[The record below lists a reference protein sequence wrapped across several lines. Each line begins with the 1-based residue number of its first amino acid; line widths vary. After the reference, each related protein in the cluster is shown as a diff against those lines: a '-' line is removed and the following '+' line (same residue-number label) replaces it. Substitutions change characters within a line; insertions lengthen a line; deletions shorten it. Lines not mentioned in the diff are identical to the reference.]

1 MYYSP
6 LRYPGGKS
14 KIAPIIKK
22 IITDNNLT
30 GCTFVEPFAG
40 GAGVSLDLLFN
51 GLAKHIILNDSDIAV
66 YSFWKA
72 ILEETNRFVE
82 DIYNIPLII
91 KEWEHQKEILKSSK
105 EPSYELGFAT
115 FYLNRTNRS
124 GILNAG
130 VIGGKKQ
137 DGKWKMDAR
146 FNRNSLAIKIRN
158 IAERKGNITVYNLDF
173 KDFAKYIPNENA
185 FVYLDPPYYEK
196 GKQLYSSYFN
206 KEDHVELEK
215 IIRTIQVKWLLT
227 YDNHEEIK
235 KIYKDY
241 KVETFDINYSV
252 SKQRKAS
259 EIMIYKK
266 SNKPICGSSQNQ
278 I

>member
-14 KIAPIIKK
+14 KIALLIEQII
-22 IITDNNLT
+22 INNELK

-40 GAGVSLDLLFN
+40 GAGVALDLLFN
-51 GLAKHIILNDSDIAV
+51 NLVKNIILNDSDIAV

-72 ILEETNRFVE
+72 TLEDTGKFIS
-82 DIYNIPLII
+82 DIYNVPLTI

-105 EPSYELGFAT
+105 EPSYELGFAA

-146 FNRNSLAIKIRN
+146 FNRDNLASKILK
-158 IAERKGNITVYNLDF
+158 IAERKNDISIFNLDV
-173 KDFAKYIPNENA
+173 KDFIKHIPSENT

-196 GKQLYSSYFN
+196 GKQLYSNYFVHD
-206 KEDHVELEK
+206 DHQNLEK
-215 IIRTIQVKWLLT
+215 IIRNLDVKWVLT
-227 YDNHEEIK
+227 YDNNPEIR
-235 KIYKDY
+235 KIYKGYEIKD
-241 KVETFDINYSV
+241 FDIKYSV
-252 SKQRKAS
+252 AKQKTAN
-259 EIMIYKK
+259 EILIHKNLRGVDEQK
-266 SNKPICGSSQNQ
+266 R
-278 I
+278 

>member
-14 KIAPIIKK
+14 KIAPLIEQII
-22 IITDNNLT
+22 INNELK

-40 GAGVSLDLLFN
+40 GAGVALDLLFN
-51 GLAKHIILNDSDIAV
+51 NLVKNIILNDSDIAV

-72 ILEETNRFVE
+72 TLEDTGKFIS
-82 DIYNIPLII
+82 DIYNVPLTI

-105 EPSYELGFAT
+105 EPSYELGFAA

-146 FNRNSLAIKIRN
+146 FNRDNLASKILK
-158 IAERKGNITVYNLDF
+158 IAERKNDISIFNLDV
-173 KDFAKYIPNENA
+173 KDFIKHIPSENT

-196 GKQLYSSYFN
+196 GKQLYSNYFVHD
-206 KEDHVELEK
+206 DHQNLEK
-215 IIRTIQVKWLLT
+215 IIRNLDVKWVLT
-227 YDNHEEIK
+227 YDNNPEIR
-235 KIYKDY
+235 KIYKGYEIKD
-241 KVETFDINYSV
+241 FDIKYSIA
-252 SKQRKAS
+252 KQKTAN
-259 EIMIYKK
+259 EILIHKNLRGVDEQK
-266 SNKPICGSSQNQ
+266 R
-278 I
+278 

>member
-14 KIAPIIKK
+14 KITPLIKQII
-22 IITDNNLT
+22 ISNNLE

-51 GLAKHIILNDSDIAV
+51 GLVGHIIINDSDIAIF
-66 YSFWKA
+66 SFWKA
-72 ILEETNRFVE
+72 ILEETDRFVK
-82 DIYNIPLII
+82 DIYNIPLTI
-91 KEWEHQKEILKSSK
+91 KEWKHQKEILKTAK
-105 EPSYELGFAT
+105 EPCYELGFAA

-146 FNRNSLAIKIRN
+146 FNRDNLAKKI
-158 IAERKGNITVYNLDF
+158 IEISKRKNDITVFGLDIR
-173 KDFAKYIPNENA
+173 DFVKHIPSENT

-196 GKQLYSSYFN
+196 GKELYSNFFAH
-206 KEDHVELEK
+206 KDHKTLEK
-215 IIRTIQVKWLLT
+215 LIRENINVKWLLT
-227 YDNHEEIK
+227 YDNNPEIK

-241 KVETFDINYSV
+241 KIKPFDINYSV
-252 SKQRKAS
+252 AKQRTAN
-259 EIMIYKK
+259 EIMICDEHLRGIYE
-266 SNKPICGSSQNQ
+266 
-278 I
+278 

>member
-14 KIAPIIKK
+14 KIAPLIEK
-22 IITDNNLT
+22 IIIRNNLE

-40 GAGVSLDLLFN
+40 GAGVALDLLFN
-51 GLAKHIILNDSDIAV
+51 NLVKNIILNDSDIAV

-82 DIYNIPLII
+82 DVYNIPLTIE
-91 KEWEHQKEILKSSK
+91 EWEHQKEVLKSSTK
-105 EPSYELGFAT
+105 SSYELGFAA

-124 GILNAG
+124 GIFNAG

-146 FNRNSLAIKIRN
+146 FNRDNLASRILK
-158 IAERKGNITVYNLDF
+158 IAERKNDITVFGLDVE
-173 KDFAKYIPNENA
+173 DFVKYIPSENT

-196 GKQLYSSYFN
+196 GEELYSKYFVQ
-206 KEDHVELEK
+206 EDHERLEK
-215 IIRTIQVKWLLT
+215 LIKSLDAKWLLT
-227 YDNHEEIK
+227 YDNNFEIK
-235 KIYKDY
+235 SIYKKY
-241 KVETFDINYSV
+241 EIKPFEINYSV
-252 SKQRKAS
+252 SKQRTAN
-259 EIMIYKK
+259 EIMIYEK
-266 SNKPICGSSQNQ
+266 NLRGIDE
-278 I
+278 

>member
-14 KIAPIIKK
+14 KIAPLIEQII
-22 IITDNNLT
+22 INNELK

-40 GAGVSLDLLFN
+40 GAGVALDLLFN
-51 GLAKHIILNDSDIAV
+51 NLVKNIILNDSDIAV

-72 ILEETNRFVE
+72 TLEDTGKFIS
-82 DIYNIPLII
+82 DIYNVPLTI

-105 EPSYELGFAT
+105 EPSYELGFAA

-146 FNRNSLAIKIRN
+146 FNRDNLASKILK
-158 IAERKGNITVYNLDF
+158 IAERKNDISIFNLDV
-173 KDFAKYIPNENA
+173 KDFIKHIPSENT

-196 GKQLYSSYFN
+196 GKQLYSNYFVHD
-206 KEDHVELEK
+206 DHQNLEK
-215 IIRTIQVKWLLT
+215 IIRNLDVKWVLT
-227 YDNHEEIK
+227 YDNNPEIR
-235 KIYKDY
+235 KIYKGYEIKD
-241 KVETFDINYSV
+241 FDIKYSV
-252 SKQRKAS
+252 AKQKTAN
-259 EIMIYKK
+259 EILIHKNLRGVDEQK
-266 SNKPICGSSQNQ
+266 R
-278 I
+278 

>member
-1 MYYSP
+1 MHYSP

-14 KIAPIIKK
+14 KIAPLIEK
-22 IITDNNLT
+22 IIIRNNLE

-51 GLAKHIILNDSDIAV
+51 GPVEHIILNDSDIAV

-72 ILEETNRFVE
+72 ILEDTGKFVS
-82 DIYNIPLII
+82 DIYSIPLTIE
-91 KEWEHQKEILKSSK
+91 EWEHQKEILKSSK
-105 EPSYELGFAT
+105 EPSYELGFAA

-146 FNRNSLAIKIRN
+146 FNRDNLAKKI
-158 IAERKGNITVYNLDF
+158 IEISKRKNDITIFGLDI
-173 KDFAKYIPNENA
+173 KDFVKYIPKENA

-196 GKQLYSSYFN
+196 GKELYSNFFTH
-206 KEDHVELEK
+206 EDHIILEK
-215 IIRTIQVKWLLT
+215 IIRDNIHVDWLLT
-227 YDNHEEIK
+227 YDDNSEIK
-235 KIYKDY
+235 KIYESY
-241 KVETFDINYSV
+241 KIKPFDINYSV
-252 SKQRKAS
+252 AKKRTAS
-259 EIMIYKK
+259 EIL
-266 SNKPICGSSQNQ
+266 ICDNTLILDEGIVWN
-278 I
+278 

>member
-14 KIAPIIKK
+14 KIAPLIKQII
-22 IITDNNLT
+22 INNNLE

-40 GAGVSLDLLFN
+40 GAGVALDLLFT
-51 GLAKHIILNDSDIAV
+51 GLVDHIILNDSDIAIF
-66 YSFWKA
+66 SFWKA
-72 ILEETNRFVE
+72 ILEETDRFVK
-82 DIYNIPLII
+82 DIYEIPLTIE
-91 KEWEHQKEILKSSK
+91 EWEHQKEILKITK
-105 EPSYELGFAT
+105 EPCYELGFAT

-158 IAERKGNITVYNLDF
+158 IVERKGNITVYNLDF

-206 KEDHVELEK
+206 KDDHVELEK

-259 EIMIYKK
+259 EIMIYKN
-266 SNKPICGSSQNQ
+266 SNKPICESSQN
-278 I
+278 